1 MKFTPFA
8 GQSSDRVR
16 GTRNCPRYLPRHCRA
31 PRRRRARRERH
42 SRPAGDADCL
52 PQGAR
57 RERDVAQ
64 QRASGGGGSRFLDD
78 AAVEERDSARG
89 EPRIRRIVRHHDQR
103 RAALVQLGEQL
114 HHRLPVL
121 RVQVS
126 GGLVREQDEGIAG
139 DGAGDGHALLLAAR
153 ELPGHVARPVAHADA
168 IESVLY
174 ALLAIRR
181 RHSPVGQGQLDVL
194 EDGQVADQV
203 EALEDEPDVAV
214 ADVGA
219 IGGRQVLHRLGVEQV
234 LTACGGVE
242 QAEDG
247 QERGLAR
254 PGGTHDRE
262 PLVLPHRKMDVR
274 ESVRLHLVGEEDLL
288 DVLHFDQRIAHRSL
302 TRSVESHWDMS
313 ERITASPSARPST
326 TSTVL
331 TELRPSRTFTRCAS
345 SPPLISLNSS
355 VWPPGCAPAGRPT
368 KRTFCS
374 FSISMV
380 PSTVRSGR
388 APRGSS
394 AGRDTSTSTDPW
406 FAEGEIRETSPLTT
420 PFRVSTTA
428 ERWSARSRACVSGMR
443 STALSRSGCTTLARS
458 APGVTHCPSS
468 SGSSERTPRSMER
481 TFIESTCLRRKA
493 TTAFSRSI
501 CAICAATCSLP
512 LPATTPSRLRSISRR
527 LVSSC
532 ARSICCRASTSLIT
546 PSAASF

>member
-1 MKFTPFA
+1 MA
-8 GQSSDRVR
+8 WID
-16 GTRNCPRYLPRHCRA
+16 
-31 PRRRRARRERH
+31 ARR
-42 SRPAGDADCL
+42 
-52 PQGAR
+52 
-57 RERDVAQ
+57 
-64 QRASGGGGSRFLDD
+64 SGGGRTRFLDD
-78 AAVEERDSARG
+78 AAVEEGNLARG
-89 EPRIRRIVRHHDQR
+89 EPGVGGIVRHHDQR
-103 RAALVQLGEQL
+103 RPALVQLGEQL
-114 HHRLPVL
+114 HHRLTVL
-121 RVQVS
+121 RVEVP
-126 GGLVREQDEGIAG
+126 GRLVGEEDERIAR
-139 DGAGDGHALLLAAR
+139 DGAGDRHALLLAAG
-153 ELPGHVARPVAHADA
+153 ELAGHVACAVAHADA
-168 IESVLY
+168 VEGVLD
-174 ALLAIRR
+174 ALLAIGR
-181 RHSPVGQGQLDVL
+181 RHSPVRERELDVL

-203 EALEDEPDVAV
+203 EALEDEADVAV
-214 ADVGA
+214 ADVRAVGR
-219 IGGRQVLHRLGVEQV
+219 RQVLHRLGIEQV
-234 LTACGGVE
+234 LTAGGRVE

-247 QERGLAR
+247 QQGCLPR
-254 PGGTHDRE
+254 PGGADDRE
-262 PLVLPHRKMDVR
+262 PLVLAHRKVDVG
-274 ESVRLHLVGEEDLL
+274 EGVRLHFVGEEDLL
-288 DVLHFDQRIAHRSL
+288 DVLHLDQRFAHRSL
-302 TRSVESHWDMS
+302 TRSVVSHWDMS

-394 AGRDTSTSTDPW
+394 VGRETSTSTEPW
-406 FAEGEIRETSPLTT
+406 FAEGEIRETSPFTT

-428 ERWSARSRACVSGMR
+428 GRRRARSRAWVSGIR

-458 APGVTHCPSS
+458 APGVTHWPSS
-468 SGSSERTPRSMER
+468 SGSSESTPRSMER

-493 TTAFSRSI
+493 TTAFRRSI
-501 CAICAATCSLP
+501 CATCAATCSLP